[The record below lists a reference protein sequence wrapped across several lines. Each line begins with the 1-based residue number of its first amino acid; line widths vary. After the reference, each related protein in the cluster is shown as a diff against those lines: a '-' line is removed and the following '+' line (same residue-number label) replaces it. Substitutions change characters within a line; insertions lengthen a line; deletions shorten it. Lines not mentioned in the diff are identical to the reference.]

1 MAFTGDAVE
10 TQAYNQAGIIT
21 RNSPSNAINADN
33 FEDGLVVGVFTD
45 FNGTNYIK
53 PSGTITRWSGI
64 PQFSHAQA
72 MDSTGIDGDSIKTI
86 NIINFGYVSVIG
98 TSTDTPTKYAPIYGV
113 NATGKASTTATS
125 ATAVANTHF
134 ERVLGTDRDG
144 NQIWEVCIKQ
154 YL

>member
-1 MAFTGDAVE
+1 MDA
-10 TQAYNQAGIIT
+10 
-21 RNSPSNAINADN
+21 
-33 FEDGLVVGVFTD
+33 
-45 FNGTNYIK
+45 
-53 PSGTITRWSGI
+53 
-64 PQFSHAQA
+64 
-72 MDSTGIDGDSIKTI
+72 TGIDGDSIKTI